1 MLRLVSRRSI
11 GGAALILGA
20 GAAIGAAVPASAAP
34 NDYLRL
40 SDERTLTRSA
50 SVVRAVWV
58 RESSSAQGR
67 KLARLRTVTY
77 HGSPEVV
84 LMLGRRIV
92 GGRTWAYVRYA
103 GQGSRRGWVPIS
115 ALSSTTVHAE
125 RLVLD
130 RARLRLRLFRGRR
143 LLFSARVGIGASGSP
158 TPTGRFYVRER
169 LGPFRHSNSVYGALA
184 FGLSAFSSHRT
195 DWPGGGQVGLHGTNQ
210 PALIPGRISNGCVRL
225 ANRKV
230 LRLGRLLRVGTPLLV
245 K

>member
-1 MLRLVSRRSI
+1 VILVV
-11 GGAALILGA
+11 GV
-20 GAAIGAAVPASAAP
+20 AIGAAAPASAAP
-34 NDYLRL
+34 RHYLRL
-40 SDERTLTRSA
+40 SDERLRTHSA
-50 SVVRAVWV
+50 SVVRSVWV
-58 RESSSAQGR
+58 RKSPSPRGR
-67 KLARLRTVTY
+67 RLARLGTSTY

-84 LMLGRRIV
+84 LMLGI
-92 GGRTWAYVRYA
+92 RTGAASWAYVRYA

-130 RARLRLRLFRGRR
+130 RKRFRLRLLRGRR
-143 LLFSARVGIGASGSP
+143 LLFSAPVGIGAAGSP
-158 TPTGRFYVRER
+158 TPAGRFYVRER
-169 LGPFRHSNSVYGALA
+169 LGPFRHSNTVYGALA
-184 FGLSAFSSHRT
+184 FGLSAFSPQRT

-225 ANRKV
+225 SNRRV